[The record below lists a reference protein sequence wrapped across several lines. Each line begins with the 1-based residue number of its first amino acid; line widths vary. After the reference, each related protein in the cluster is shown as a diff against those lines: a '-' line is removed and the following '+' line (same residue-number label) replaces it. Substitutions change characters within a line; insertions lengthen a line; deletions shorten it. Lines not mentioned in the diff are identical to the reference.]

1 LTPSKAAEQRGL
13 TTSEFMRQT
22 ALAAVA
28 GDLDFKAGEQ
38 QRAALLSVRERAKEL
53 YEAVEELEPPAT

>member
-1 LTPSKAAEQRGL
+1 
-13 TTSEFMRQT
+13 MRQT